1 MGRWLTKAPAGEVRG
16 WGTRELVFF
25 PERSPWFGIR
35 TLGSRHPLGF
45 PRLVPLMATLQGI
58 TTTVC
63 ISPRRAQGQTICLR
77 PPTTI
82 NPAKTLKHFEWPEVG
97 KALYMQLIFHL
108 NGSDSSQIRSP
119 SLYDFHSKA
128 IEDASTP
135 KKWYAP
141 ETASNRGGKSLIYG
155 SMIHRKLNNYSNRT
169 IHSSLYTSLSY
180 THRPTTFSL
189 WAKTLLKSVT

>member
-1 MGRWLTKAPAGEVRG
+1 MGNQGAGLFPREEPMVRDQNPGEQTSPWLPSSCSPNGYPAGHHNDCLHLPQACPG
-16 WGTRELVFF
+16 PNYL
-25 PERSPWFGIR
+25 S
-35 TLGSRHPLGF
+35 
-45 PRLVPLMATLQGI
+45 
-58 TTTVC
+58 TT
-63 ISPRRAQGQTICLR
+63 PYD
-77 PPTTI
+77 
-82 NPAKTLKHFEWPEVG
+82 NPVKTLKHFEWPEVG

-189 WAKTLLKSVT
+189 WAKTLLKSVTQVGFKTNAPKPIN